1 MNWVIYWDKL
11 GFSCKE
17 LHRWPSKRAKSVF
30 RSNLQQMKEL
40 LRVCALEGAS
50 FWSHSKGSSIPLIP
64 PSPPSLPQQ
73 GCNLFIPTAI
83 HFQKHNKELCVCICE
98 ICWCDSHSFTARP
111 PNPIISKFLSL
122 WTNLKKNIFIEK
134 ILLFAINWCGL
145 SFASLFKCQK
155 GHLSMFSQVC
165 PLNCW
170 LVWEIVGNG
179 SGLSATKAKTWN
191 RILVTEI
198 SYFPSNTY
206 FFCKSW
212 QALETKYLIFA
223 LDFKTGQILDH
234 LPWYISFCRKKRGKC
249 KLEEKILYFWLSCL
263 GRPGRMDGRLFYWV
277 LPTE

>member
-1 MNWVIYWDKL
+1 M
-11 GFSCKE
+11 
-17 LHRWPSKRAKSVF
+17 
-30 RSNLQQMKEL
+30 
-40 LRVCALEGAS
+40 
-50 FWSHSKGSSIPLIP
+50 
-64 PSPPSLPQQ
+64 
-73 GCNLFIPTAI
+73 
-83 HFQKHNKELCVCICE
+83 
-98 ICWCDSHSFTARP
+98 
-111 PNPIISKFLSL
+111 
-122 WTNLKKNIFIEK
+122 
-134 ILLFAINWCGL
+134 

-249 KLEEKILYFWLSCL
+249 KLEEKNIVFLAFVSGQARTDGWSPLLLGVTNWIALYNSK
-263 GRPGRMDGRLFYWV
+263 
-277 LPTE
+277 PTFGATLLKYSAYVCRFFS

>member
-1 MNWVIYWDKL
+1 M
-11 GFSCKE
+11 
-17 LHRWPSKRAKSVF
+17 
-30 RSNLQQMKEL
+30 
-40 LRVCALEGAS
+40 
-50 FWSHSKGSSIPLIP
+50 
-64 PSPPSLPQQ
+64 
-73 GCNLFIPTAI
+73 
-83 HFQKHNKELCVCICE
+83 
-98 ICWCDSHSFTARP
+98 
-111 PNPIISKFLSL
+111 
-122 WTNLKKNIFIEK
+122 
-134 ILLFAINWCGL
+134 

-249 KLEEKILYFWLSCL
+249 KLEEKNIVFLAFVSGQARTDGWSPLLLGVTNWIALYNSN
-263 GRPGRMDGRLFYWV
+263 
-277 LPTE
+277 PTFGATLLKYSAYVCRFFS